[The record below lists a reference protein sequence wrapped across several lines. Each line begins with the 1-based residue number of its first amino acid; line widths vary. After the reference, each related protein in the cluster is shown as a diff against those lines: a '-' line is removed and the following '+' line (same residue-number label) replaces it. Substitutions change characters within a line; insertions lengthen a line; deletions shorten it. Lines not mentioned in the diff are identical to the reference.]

1 MALEG
6 ITVAVGDL
14 IVGIVMLI
22 IGGVMLALNNQLQRP
37 YNLILIIG
45 GLSLAVLGVV
55 VIILAF
61 V

>member
-6 ITVAVGDL
+6 ITVATGDL

-22 IGGVMLALNNQLQRP
+22 IGCIMMGVNGQLPRP
-37 YNLILIIG
+37 YNLILLIG
-45 GLSLAVLGVV
+45 GAILAIIGVV
-55 VIILAF
+55 VLILAF